1 MDPFN
6 TSGKDMQ
13 ITQDM
18 KSKFKTQ
25 LDYKYDQMTQMQK

>member
-25 LDYKYDQMTQMQK
+25 LDQMAQIQK